1 MCDQDFFFALEM
13 SDEPEFGRMLG
24 ELVSAVLGHVG
35 YTAPAIEELTTVLR
49 GVLADG
55 SASGSRRCDLRF
67 QARAPR
73 PGQAGELEIVVA
85 RAGSAEW
92 RTTRPVPGF

>member
-55 SASGSRRCDLRF
+55 SASGSRCDLRF

-92 RTTRPVPGF
+92 RTTRPVPGP